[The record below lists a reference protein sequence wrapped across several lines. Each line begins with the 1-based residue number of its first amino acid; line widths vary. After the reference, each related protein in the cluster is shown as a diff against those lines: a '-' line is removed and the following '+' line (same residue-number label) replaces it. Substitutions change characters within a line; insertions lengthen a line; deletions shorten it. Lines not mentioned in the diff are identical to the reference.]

1 MAEVKILYN
10 GYQTIIQYDLNEKLK
25 EIFKRLKLK

>member
-10 GYQTIIQYDLNEKLK
+10 GYQTIIQYQPNEQLK
-25 EIFKRLKLK
+25 DKNGKFKTK